1 MRNDVKIVLFSQ
13 FFSCHLKETKKG
25 AQERGYMMCFWVLAT
40 VKITSFYNCKL
51 YNKKS
56 YLHL

>member
-25 AQERGYMMCFWVLAT
+25 AQERGYMMCFWVLDT
-40 VKITSFYNCKL
+40 VKKYYSTNVLLNIVA
-51 YNKKS
+51 
-56 YLHL
+56 